1 MKPTLLGMVAIFG
14 VLAAVVLIFL
24 VVPSPAGGTPSLRN

>member
-1 MKPTLLGMVAIFG
+1 MKLTLLGMVATLG

-24 VVPSPAGGTPSLRN
+24 VVTSPAGGTLSQPN